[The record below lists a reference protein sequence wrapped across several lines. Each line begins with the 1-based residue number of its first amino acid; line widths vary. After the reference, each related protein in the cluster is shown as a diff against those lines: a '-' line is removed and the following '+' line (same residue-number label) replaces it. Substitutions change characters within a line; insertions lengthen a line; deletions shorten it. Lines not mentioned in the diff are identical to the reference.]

1 MPADYRTSYEFLG
14 SWAVADEPGRSPSQ
28 IHVIYTSPGTITAYL
43 KHHRFPDGSVLV
55 KEVYQATTRPMKTG
69 VVSRA
74 DKSTLLGGGL
84 GAATGAIIGAAV
96 GAPGAGAAIG
106 GALGGVGGFVA
117 GNYIQNQKSAER
129 RTQSQ
134 LQTQQAEIERQR
146 REIEQLKVQS
156 QTE

>member
-14 SWAVADEPGRSPSQ
+14 SWAVADEPGKSPSQ
-28 IHVIYTSPGTITAYL
+28 IHVVYASPGTITAYL

-74 DKSTLLGGGL
+74 DKGTLLGGGL

-117 GNYIQNQKSAER
+117 GNYIQNQKCAER
-129 RTQSQ
+129 RTQISASDAAGGDRTSTKRNRTAQ
-134 LQTQQAEIERQR
+134 GSVAD
-146 REIEQLKVQS
+146 
-156 QTE
+156 